1 MIRMLVAE
9 SVALMRA
16 GLVALLSGE
25 LNCEIVAELD
35 RAEFVVPLTIASRP
49 DVAVVDEKIAGDEF
63 CLVREVRRAVPGCGA
78 VVMAYSHSP
87 RRLREAVAAGADG
100 FVAKES
106 APEKIADAIGLVAS
120 GGKALDPDLAFSALS
135 TTASPLTTR
144 EIDVLRLASE
154 GAPDLEIASELY
166 LAVGTVRNYISRAI
180 GKTGARTR
188 VDAIRK
194 AEGAGWL

>member
-16 GLVALLSGE
+16 GLVALLIGE
-25 LNCEIVAELD
+25 LDCEVVAELD
-35 RAEFVVPLTIASRP
+35 RAEYVVPASLTLRP
-49 DVAVVDEKIAGDEF
+49 DVSVIDEKIAGDGF
-63 CLVREVRRAVPGCGA
+63 RLIRELRRAVPGCGS
-78 VVMAYSHSP
+78 VVMASSRSP
-87 RRLREAVAAGADG
+87 HRLREAVAAGADG
-100 FVAKES
+100 FVRKES
-106 APEKIADAIGLVAS
+106 APEKIAEAVERVAS
-120 GGKALDPDLAFSALS
+120 GAKALDPDLAFCALS
-135 TTASPLTTR
+135 DAVSPLTSR

-154 GAPDLEIASELY
+154 GAPVPEIARELY
-166 LAVGTVRNYISRAI
+166 LTPGTVRNYISRAI

>member
-1 MIRMLVAE
+1 MIRTLVAE
-9 SVALMRA
+9 SVALIRA
-16 GLVALLSGE
+16 GLLTLLSEGLGSE
-25 LNCEIVAELD
+25 VVAELD
-35 RAEFVVPLTIASRP
+35 RAELVVPAALASRP
-49 DVAVVDEKIAGDEF
+49 DVAVIDEKIAGDEF
-63 CLVREVRRAVPGCGA
+63 LLIRELRDAVPGCGSVILA
-78 VVMAYSHSP
+78 CSHSP
-87 RRLREAVAAGADG
+87 HRLREAVTAGAGG

-106 APEKIADAIGLVAS
+106 SPDKIAEAIRRVAS
-120 GGKALDPDLAFSALS
+120 GGKALDPDLAFRALNV
-135 TTASPLTTR
+135 AVSPLTAR

-166 LAVGTVRNYISRAI
+166 LTVGTVRNYISRAI